1 MVEVKKRKLFTA
13 KVAAQSKPGLRNT
26 HFVTARKS
34 TRQVMAGKEAG
45 KIDRGPDQRSQFI

>member
-45 KIDRGPDQRSQFI
+45 KIDRGPDQRNQFI